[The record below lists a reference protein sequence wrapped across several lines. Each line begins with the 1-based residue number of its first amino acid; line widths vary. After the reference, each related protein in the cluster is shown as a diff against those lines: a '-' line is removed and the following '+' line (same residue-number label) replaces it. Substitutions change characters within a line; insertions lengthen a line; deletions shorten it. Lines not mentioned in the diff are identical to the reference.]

1 MNLPDFYSVCE
12 EFDWSY
18 LMAEDA
24 SEFRRG
30 RAGEDKLIALADTP
44 EKLTLLSGFKNH
56 HYHPESHPKPGK
68 PMQHP
73 TDKELT
79 DFFTRCQNHDWLY
92 AMSDDGRVYKRG
104 EANECAL
111 KGEAGKHPDFQSILA
126 AWQNYINCKIR
137 GTPCEQPQPPLT
149 GQKDQDHMKKREIPQ
164 AAPVAEPVVGQTIWY
179 FHPDERMLEAKIE
192 SITPEEIVTTYA
204 SLDRATDKFHVT
216 RPDGDVYT
224 EKSLFEGGGLVLV
237 DAPAPAPKPALT
249 LKVGDKIDVM
259 HAPTNTWK
267 GAEITSIDPNG
278 EFAACRVE
286 GMKKSSQYNL
296 AMDTAPYR
304 SKSTEPV
311 VQPEA
316 APAPAP
322 TPVPTVAP
330 GPVVVERPAAPQA
343 NELAVPTQGSWFGG
357 IGLNPE
363 ALRERPRVTFGQA
376 VAIHMEKGIRLGD
389 LALNEMILSKVN
401 GTGPNGMGKE
411 GDTSDRQIRFFVLYV
426 RAGKIE
432 GIPYA
437 ETEANPQ
444 LRARVAYTAEELDR
458 LVRGS
463 NGAPG
468 TRYEIKDFADVYVL
482 VEQPEGIEDTSGLF
496 NVKIGDKMYAP
507 ATIKARNSSYKG
519 LLVPISTIAE
529 SHRGKL
535 PFFRFGV
542 SLRLYKGKQMI
553 SVPDV
558 ARLGFIGEEHR
569 AKLAELSASLASA
582 MATAKPVDDDTPAT

>member
-12 EFDWSY
+12 EFDWGF
-18 LMAEDA
+18 LMSDDPA
-24 SEFRRG
+24 EFRRG
-30 RAGEDKLIALADTP
+30 REGEDKLAALADTP
-44 EKLTLLSGFKNH
+44 EKLAMLSGFKNH
-56 HYHPESHPKPGK
+56 HYFPESHPKP
-68 PMQHP
+68 
-73 TDKELT
+73 
-79 DFFTRCQNHDWLY
+79 
-92 AMSDDGRVYKRG
+92 
-104 EANECAL
+104 
-111 KGEAGKHPDFQSILA
+111 
-126 AWQNYINCKIR
+126 
-137 GTPCEQPQPPLT
+137 QPPLI
-149 GQKDQDHMKKREIPQ
+149 GQKETMKKREIPQ
-164 AAPVAEPVVGQTIWY
+164 AAPVAEPVVGQNIYY
-179 FHPDERMLEAKIE
+179 FHPDEQKMLEAEIE

-204 SLDRATDKFHVT
+204 SLDRATDKFHIA
-216 RPDGDVYT
+216 RPDGEVYT
-224 EKSLFEGGGLVLV
+224 EKSVYEPGAPVLV

-249 LKVGDKIDVM
+249 LKVGDKIDVH
-259 HAPTNTWK
+259 HAPTGTWK

-296 AMDTAPYR
+296 ALDTAPYR

-343 NELAVPTQGSWFGG
+343 NELAVPVQGSWFGG

-363 ALRERPRVTFGQA
+363 ALRERPRITFGQA
-376 VAIHMEKGIRLGD
+376 VAMHMEKGIRLGD
-389 LALNEMILSKVN
+389 LAMNEMILSSVKA
-401 GTGPNGMGKE
+401 TGPNGMGKE
-411 GDTSDRQIRFFVLYV
+411 GDRSDRQVNFFVLYV
-426 RAGKIE
+426 RAGKVE
-432 GIPYA
+432 DIPYT

-444 LRARVAYTAEELDR
+444 LRPQIAYTQEDYDR
-458 LVRGS
+458 IVQGTKD
-463 NGAPG
+463 APG
-468 TRYEIKDFADVYVL
+468 TRYGMKDFADVYVL
-482 VEQPEGIEDTSGLF
+482 VEQPEGIEDTSGVF
-496 NVKIGDKMYAP
+496 SVVIAGKKYAP
-507 ATIKARNSSYKG
+507 AVMKARNSSYRS
-519 LLVPISTIAE
+519 LLTPISTIAE
-529 SHRGKL
+529 SHKGKL

-582 MATAKPVDDDTPAT
+582 MATTKPVVDDDTPAT